1 MKYFLLI
8 AFMLLTLAGKSQ
20 SIEGKWTGN
29 YSRNFWATQPQRLEV
44 ELILY
49 NDSLISGASHLYYE
63 GGKYEH
69 YKLKGVY
76 HKKDST
82 VYFSEDSTLS
92 VYLGA
97 FADNCLG
104 NYLMKLIITDT
115 SIRLAGRWKD
125 NSKSLIRCPTT
136 KVWLEQ
142 PRKKQQK
149 QTTPKPKDK
158 KLERTPDIQSIIE
171 LASSEQDSIKIEVY
185 DNAQIDGDVI
195 SVFVDDKE
203 VITKR
208 KIDAK
213 PIPFYVSLHK
223 HEPILKIKMV
233 AESLGSIPPCTAH
246 MIITTKEKRYELDLV
261 SDFDGNGI
269 VELFLKN

>member
-1 MKYFLLI
+1 MKYASFI
-8 AFMLLTLAGKSQ
+8 VFMFISLVGECQ
-20 SIEGKWTGN
+20 NIEGKWTGN
-29 YSRNFWATQPQRLEV
+29 YSKNLLSTHPQRLDV
-44 ELILY
+44 ELLLY
-49 NDSLISGASHLYYE
+49 NDSLIGGASHLYYE

-115 SIRLAGRWKD
+115 SFRLEGRWKD
-125 NSKSLIRCPTT
+125 NSNALLRCPTT
-136 KVWLEQ
+136 KVWLER
-142 PRKKQQK
+142 PFKKEK
-149 QTTPKPKDK
+149 PFTPKPKEE
-158 KLERTPDIQSIIE
+158 KLKRTPDIQSIIE
-171 LASSEQDSIKIEVY
+171 LTAAEQDSIKIEVY
-185 DNAQIDGDVI
+185 DNAQIDGDII
-195 SVFVDDKE
+195 SVFIDDRE
-203 VITKR
+203 VVTKQ

-213 PIPFYVSLHK
+213 PITFYVSLNK
-223 HEPILKIKMV
+223 HEPIAKIKMT

-246 MIITTKEKRYELDLV
+246 MIITTKQQRYELDLT
-261 SDFDGNGI
+261 SDFVGNGI
-269 VELFLKN
+269 VELFLK